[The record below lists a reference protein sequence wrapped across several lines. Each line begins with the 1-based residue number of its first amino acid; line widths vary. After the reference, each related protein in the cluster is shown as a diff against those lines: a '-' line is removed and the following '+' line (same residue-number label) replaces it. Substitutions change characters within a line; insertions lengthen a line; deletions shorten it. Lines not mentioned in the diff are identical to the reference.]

1 MRRQARPPFQD
12 RNSVRDPEP
21 DQQVEHPQPEVLKMF
36 TLPTPLGER
45 RDWHDYKAME
55 ADKARI
61 GMGEHGQPATIDP
74 SERDLE
80 QQEYRRN
87 GFNGYLSDRI
97 SVNRSVPDVRKEACK
112 SRKYLAKL
120 PNVSVIFIFYNEHF
134 QTLLRSVY
142 SIVNRTPPELLKQI
156 VLVDDGSEWE
166 TLKQQLDDYVALQWP
181 DLVDVVQ
188 SRATWPDWSTS
199 SGR

>member
-1 MRRQARPPFQD
+1 MAIKKRQVKRLMRKFIFLIMIIAFISLLTTVIVEKRLGKAKPSDEVDESNLDPNGDPITPQFRAAHVEPMRRQARPPFQD

-45 RDWHDYKAME
+45 KDWHDYKAME

-61 GMGEHGQPATIDP
+61 GLGEHGLPATIDP

-97 SVNRSVPDVRKEACK
+97 SVNRSVPDVRKEA
-112 SRKYLAKL
+112 
-120 PNVSVIFIFYNEHF
+120 
-134 QTLLRSVY
+134 
-142 SIVNRTPPELLKQI
+142 
-156 VLVDDGSEWE
+156 
-166 TLKQQLDDYVALQWP
+166 
-181 DLVDVVQ
+181 
-188 SRATWPDWSTS
+188 
-199 SGR
+199 